1 MNKLWDRFKELWL
14 QVCISAGSVQLSV
27 FTRAM
32 RYAGIQMNTEN
43 DQVTEARN
51 GKWSS
56 IEYKD
61 KLIKVNRIII
71 HLPPGLLNTYF

>member
-1 MNKLWDRFKELWL
+1 
-14 QVCISAGSVQLSV
+14 
-27 FTRAM
+27 M

-71 HLPPGLLNTYF
+71 HLPHTVLWRVT